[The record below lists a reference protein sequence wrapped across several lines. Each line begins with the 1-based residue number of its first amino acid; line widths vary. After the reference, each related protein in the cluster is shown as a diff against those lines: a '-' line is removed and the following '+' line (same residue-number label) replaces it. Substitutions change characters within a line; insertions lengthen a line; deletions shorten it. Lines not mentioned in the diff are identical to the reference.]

1 MALNTTSTGRGW
13 LPDAHGDLI
22 VTPVSRESVA
32 LQALGGPVT
41 SPAGTN
47 RFRIP
52 VVSADPSASY
62 VAEGAEIP
70 TSDAELSEVSD
81 TFSKLAGLSVIS
93 RELADDSSP
102 AAAEQIGAG
111 LARDIARKLD
121 ANFFGTGGTNAPM
134 GLEDLAGI
142 TTHETAGTAWEST
155 DAFISA
161 IYGAEGEGATLGAF
175 VANPADALALA
186 QLREGD
192 ASNKHLLQPD
202 PTQPLRRLLAG
213 IPLLVSPAVTA
224 GTVWGLPSDGRLQ
237 VCIREDVRI
246 DTDGSAYFSS
256 DQVAVRATLRH
267 TNLCA
272 HEASVQKVVLATA

>member
-13 LPDAHGDLI
+13 LPDAHGDLV

-41 SPAGTN
+41 SPAQTN

-52 VVSADPSASY
+52 IVAADPSAAY

-70 TSDAELSEVSD
+70 LSDATLSEVSD
-81 TFSKLAGLSVIS
+81 VFHKLAGLSVIS

-102 AAAEQIGAG
+102 AAAEQIGQG
-111 LARDIARKLD
+111 LARDIAKKLD
-121 ANFFGTGGTNAPM
+121 ANFFGAGGLNAPV
-134 GLEDLAGI
+134 GLEDLAGVTVH
-142 TTHETAGTAWEST
+142 TTSGTAWTDT
-155 DAFISA
+155 DAFVSA

-186 QLREGD
+186 QLREAD
-192 ASNKHLLQPD
+192 TSNKHLLQPD

-213 IPLLVSPAVTA
+213 IPLLVSPSVTA
-224 GTVWGLPSDGRLQ
+224 GTVWGMPGEGRLQ

-272 HEASVQKVVLATA
+272 HEASVQKVMLAAA